1 MNWIDEIVEG
11 LLDYYQTN
19 NMYDIYKQLNIR
31 IERLDKSNILLQGN
45 EAVYHRFNEQE
56 TVYCSNDI
64 VNEEFV
70 LAHELGHAI
79 LHVDEDVIFY
89 NPTENKG
96 KLELEANYFA
106 VKLLYHDYELED
118 GIETRQ
124 QLSNRLMINEDLVD
138 YVLK

>member
-31 IERLDKSNILLQGN
+31 VERLDKNNILLQGN

-56 TVYCSNDI
+56 TVYCSTDI

-96 KLELEANYFA
+96 KLEREANYFA